1 MFPRTSCPAALVMP
15 QPGHATPVHL
25 ANPQIVGLESDGL
38 IVANTMAATNG
49 TTRSDPCPNRDFVA
63 SNVVTLSRRRGR

>member
-1 MFPRTSCPAALVMP
+1 MFPRTSCPAALVIP

-38 IVANTMAATNG
+38 TVANTMAATNG
-49 TTRSDPCPNRDFVA
+49 ITSSDPRPSRPLVA
-63 SNVVTLSRRRGR
+63 SNVVTLCWQRGR